1 MPDNQDSSSA
11 AARAAQDGSD
21 SAGESASDEPD
32 QPDGAVAEDTDA
44 AQSAARRSFLGRL
57 IPQTPTFR
65 FLSYVRPHLWLVAGG
80 SVMGVLKFGLP
91 LAFPLAF
98 KYVFDVLLVP
108 QPHMERVNRLID
120 RWCIE
125 LAGLMRLGSGTTAK
139 LEALTAGLFV
149 LFLFQAVA
157 TYYRNYWASTAGHR
171 LIFDLRYALFLHM
184 QRLSH
189 SFFDRNASGGIVSRF
204 ISDIQLAQNF
214 VGSAMINIWMDGIS
228 LGLVIW
234 MLFVLDVRLAWISLI
249 VVPFYVAVIRVL
261 SPRIKEASH
270 ELQEVVE
277 EFSGELQ
284 ERVAGAATVKSFAR
298 EAEEARRFHKRTTEL
313 YDLTI
318 TSVKLA
324 STHQMFSEFIT
335 RAAPLIVIWA
345 GAIFI
350 LRGKM
355 AIGTM
360 VAFYAYLGALY
371 LPLQRFSELSVI
383 VANSLAAIERI
394 FNFFDETP
402 EVLDVP
408 GARPMIVRRGD
419 VAIENL
425 DFAYQASGESAPRMV
440 LHDVCLRVSA
450 GTTVALVGRSGAG
463 KTTLASLIPRFYEPS
478 AGRILI
484 DGENIASATLKSLR
498 DSIGIVPQDAVL
510 FSASIREN
518 VQYGHPGAPDS
529 EIWRALEQAN
539 IRDFVQSLPERLD
552 TIIGEG
558 ALRPS
563 TGQRQRLA
571 LARVFLKNPPIL
583 ILDEA
588 TSGLDSEVENLI
600 HDAVR
605 RLMKG
610 RTSVLIAHRLAS
622 AVEADLIVVLDQGRV
637 VESGTHA
644 ELLVRRG
651 VYAQLYGEQTRKLI
665 AVEDRIARR
674 PGSLAAAGSR

>member
-1 MPDNQDSSSA
+1 MPDNLNSQSTGAPAAQDSSDRS
-11 AARAAQDGSD
+11 
-21 SAGESASDEPD
+21 GESVSDEPD
-32 QPDGAVAEDTDA
+32 QPPASTPASSPDAGAEQRGFFA
-44 AQSAARRSFLGRL
+44 RL
-57 IPQTPTFR
+57 IPNTPTFR
-65 FLSYVRPHLWLVAGG
+65 FLGYVRPHLWLVAGG
-80 SVMGVLKFGLP
+80 SVMGILKFGLP

-108 QPHMERVNRLID
+108 QPRMERVNRLID
-120 RWCIE
+120 GWCVV
-125 LAGLMRLGSGTTAK
+125 LGNLLHLGTGATGK

-149 LFLFQAVA
+149 LFIFQAIA

-171 LIFDLRYALFLHM
+171 LIFDLRYALFRHM

-204 ISDIQLAQNF
+204 VSDIQLAQNF

-234 MLFVLDVRLAWISLI
+234 ILFELDTRLAWISLI
-249 VVPFYVAVIRVL
+249 VVPFYVAVIRIL
-261 SPRIKEASH
+261 SPRIKTASH

-298 EAEEARRFHKRTTEL
+298 EAEEARRFHERTTEL

-324 STHQMFSEFIT
+324 STHQMFTEFIT

-350 LRGKM
+350 LHGKM
-355 AIGTM
+355 ALGTM

-394 FNFFDETP
+394 FAFFDETP
-402 EVLDVP
+402 EVRDVP
-408 GARPMIVRRGD
+408 GARPIAVRRGD
-419 VAIENL
+419 VTIENL
-425 DFAYQASGESAPRMV
+425 SFAYQAMGDARPRTI
-440 LHDVCLRVSA
+440 LHDINLRVAA

-463 KTTLASLIPRFYEPS
+463 KTTLASLVPRFYEPG
-478 AGRILI
+478 AGRIAI
-484 DGENIASATLKSLR
+484 DGIDIASVTLKSLR

-518 VQYGHPGAPDS
+518 VQYGRPGAPDA
-529 EIWRALEQAN
+529 EVWHALEQAN
-539 IRDFVQSLPERLD
+539 IREFVESLPEKLD
-552 TIIGEG
+552 TMIGEG
-558 ALRPS
+558 GLRPS

-610 RTSVLIAHRLAS
+610 RTSFLIAHRLAS
-622 AVEADLIVVLDQGRV
+622 AVEADIIVVLDRGRL
-637 VESGTHA
+637 VESGPHA
-644 ELLVRRG
+644 ELLAHRG

-665 AVEDRIARR
+665 GVEDHIARR
-674 PGSLAAAGSR
+674 PGSLAAAATR